1 MGGSKAKAPKQDV
14 IPEYRNAAWGIGGT
28 TASAVNNARLTPYG
42 GDWVANMTG
51 GQNAAIDKITKMGL
65 GGSAP
70 LSAATGLNMDTL
82 QGKYLDQGNPY
93 LSGAM
98 DAGMQAVN
106 RQLASQFGGSGM
118 SGSPAHLQYASEAYS
133 NAAAPLYMRNY
144 QAERDLQNQAIGR
157 APLLDQ
163 AGYFGAQQALAAQGQ
178 LQAQSQAEID
188 AERQA
193 YDLQRSEPFR
203 RAQMASQALAGG
215 GTATGM
221 YGGSQGSGGPV
232 AGGLGGAAS
241 GAMMGTAVMPG
252 WGTAIGA
259 GLGALGGGL
268 TNKG

>member
-1 MGGSKAKAPKQDV
+1 MGGSKAEAPQQDMLPQFRDAGWTLGWTV
-14 IPEYRNAAWGIGGT
+14 DNALK
-28 TASAVNNARLTPYG
+28 NNRLNTYG

-51 GQNAAIDKITKMGL
+51 GQNAAIDKITQMGL
-65 GGSAP
+65 GGNSQ
-70 LSAATGLNMDTL
+70 LNAATGLNTDTL

-133 NAAAPLYMRNY
+133 NAAAPLYMQNY
-144 QAERDLQNQAIGR
+144 QAERDLQNQAVGR

-163 AGYFGAQQALAAQGQ
+163 AMYFGPQQALAAQGQ

-203 RAQMASQALAGG
+203 RAQAASAALGQG
-215 GTATGM
+215 MGTTGM
-221 YGGSQGSGGPV
+221 YGGSEGSSG
-232 AGGLGGAAS
+232 AGAGALGGAAS

-259 GLGALGGGL
+259 GLGAAGGAYA
-268 TNKG
+268 NK